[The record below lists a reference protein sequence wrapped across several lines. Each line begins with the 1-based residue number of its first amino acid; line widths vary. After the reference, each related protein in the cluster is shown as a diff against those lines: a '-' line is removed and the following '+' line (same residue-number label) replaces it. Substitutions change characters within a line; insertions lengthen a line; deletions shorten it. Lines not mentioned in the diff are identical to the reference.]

1 MTMKQ
6 LYKVPFERNS
16 ERVKELRYQDV
27 QRIMELEGHET
38 THILVFVD
46 EARFNLSKG
55 QIGLVVTISLD
66 TEPQLTHQAN
76 VGPILQCVLP
86 FQRMV

>member
-6 LYKVPFERNS
+6 LYKMPFERNS
-16 ERVKELRYQDV
+16 ERVKELRHQYV

-38 THILVFVD
+38 THIFVFED
-46 EARFNLSKG
+46 EAGFSLSKAG
-55 QIGLVVTISLD
+55 DVVAISVN

-76 VGPILQCVLP
+76 VVPILQCVLP
-86 FQRMV
+86 FQRMM